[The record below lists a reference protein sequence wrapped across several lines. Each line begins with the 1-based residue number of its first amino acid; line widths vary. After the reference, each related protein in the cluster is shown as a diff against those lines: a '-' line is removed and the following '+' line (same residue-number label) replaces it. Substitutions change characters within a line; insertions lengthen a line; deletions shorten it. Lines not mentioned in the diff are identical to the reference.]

1 MPMAFFRSVLVTGA
15 TGRQGGAVARH
26 LLARGHHVT
35 AFVRDVRS
43 PAAVE
48 LRSLGAKLAVGD
60 FDDVDSL
67 VQAAQGMD
75 AMYAMATPFE
85 AGVDAEIRQGLN
97 LADASRLAGVK
108 HYVYSSVAGADR
120 MTGIPH
126 FDSKH
131 RVELHVQR
139 SGLPYTIL
147 GPTFFMENFTSAMFE
162 EGLKAGVLAT
172 GLPPTRGLQ
181 MVALDDLAAF
191 TVRVLEE
198 PDRFLEQRIDVAS
211 DEVTGQQAAGLLSMV
226 SGHRIHYEQLPLD
239 FIRERSEDLAAM
251 YEWLDRVGYHADVLT
266 LRHQHP
272 DIHWHT
278 FEDWARGQDWSALT
292 SPAWPHAAAEP
303 TPPVTS

>member
-15 TGRQGGAVARH
+15 TGQQGGAVARQ
-26 LLARGHHVT
+26 LLARGHRVT
-35 AFVRDVRS
+35 AFVRRADS
-43 PAAVE
+43 PAAEE
-48 LRSLGAKLAVGD
+48 LRALGAELAVGN

-67 VQAAQGMD
+67 VQAAQGVD
-75 AMYAMATPFE
+75 SMYAMATPFE
-85 AGVDAEIRQGLN
+85 GGMEAEIRQGMN
-97 LADASRLAGVK
+97 QADAARLAGVR

-120 MTGIPH
+120 LTGIPH

-131 RVELHVQR
+131 RVELHVRR
-139 SGLPYTIL
+139 SGLPFTIL
-147 GPTFFMENFTSAMFE
+147 GPTFFMENLTSSMFE
-162 EGLKAGVLAT
+162 KGLKAGVLAM

-191 TVRVLEE
+191 AMRVLEE
-198 PDRFLEQRIDVAS
+198 PDRFLGQRIDVAS

-239 FIRERSEDLAAM
+239 FLRERSEDMAAM
-251 YEWLDRVGYHADVLT
+251 FEWLDRVGYHADILT
-266 LRHQHP
+266 LRHRYP
-272 DIHWHT
+272 EVRWHT

-303 TPPVTS
+303 SPPH

>member
-15 TGRQGGAVARH
+15 TGRQGGAVARQ
-26 LLARGHHVT
+26 LLSRGHRVT
-35 AFVRDVRS
+35 AFVRDAGA

-48 LRSLGAKLAVGD
+48 LRSLGAELAVGN
-60 FDDVDSL
+60 FDDVDSI
-67 VQAAQGMD
+67 VRAAQGMD
-75 AMYAMATPFE
+75 AIYAMATPFE
-85 AGVDAEIRQGLN
+85 AGVNTEIRQGLN
-97 LADASRLAGVK
+97 LADAARLAGVR

-131 RVELHVQR
+131 RVELHVRR

-147 GPTFFMENFTSAMFE
+147 GPTFFMENFTSPMFE
-162 EGLKAGVLAT
+162 EGLKAGVLAM

-198 PDRFLEQRIDVAS
+198 PDRFIEERIDVAS

-239 FIRERSEDLAAM
+239 FIAKRSEDLAAM
-251 YEWLDRVGYHADVLT
+251 YEWLDRVGYHADILT
-266 LRHQHP
+266 LRHHFRE
-272 DIHWHT
+272 IRWHT

-303 TPPVTS
+303 TPPATH